1 MPNDHSEWLVLQ
13 SNNIVVGSRLLFT
26 PYRVVL
32 YDIGSVEIYTCLY
45 FVYKYSTVQKS
56 WAIYDRDSR
65 KADWL
70 IFFGNIFIVFL
81 NRFYV
86 VSFCIEFIDFQNLI
100 FLGFVDFCVAYTYTE
115 CPVTEIQ
122 LNKERD
128 TYVEN
133 LSNITLSFAQR

>member
-26 PYRVVL
+26 PYRVVF

-70 IFFGNIFIVFL
+70 MFFGNIFIVFL
-81 NRFYV
+81 NQFYV
-86 VSFCIEFIDFQNLI
+86 VSFIFGICRFLCCLYVYWMSRNWDTIE
-100 FLGFVDFCVAYTYTE
+100 
-115 CPVTEIQ
+115 
-122 LNKERD
+122 
-128 TYVEN
+128 
-133 LSNITLSFAQR
+133 